1 MSRLR
6 IFRPFVLIAA
16 LLLLAA
22 SCTDAGSDET
32 ATVAAAAGD
41 ALSEAQAA
49 RSEAAAADSA
59 ATAADAAAGA
69 AAAAAA
75 AAAARA
81 EEAIAAA
88 DLARATAEGNEDA
101 VATARAA
108 LAEAQDAAAAAQA
121 EAAAAQAE
129 AAAAQ
134 AEAAAAQAEAEQAR
148 SAAEQAAAEA
158 EAAAA
163 APPPPAPEP
172 PPPTE
177 PPAPAEKNLT
187 MALSGLV
194 TNVDPAVIQGRP
206 SLVTAQGVVSTLVRY
221 THEPSPGLSLHS
233 PQDVM
238 GELAESFE
246 VNEDGSVTFT
256 LREAMSPYGN
266 TVTSADVVWSFDR
279 MIALDGIARFLM
291 FLSSIDREEPISVI
305 DDRTF
310 TVNVT
315 GRNILTV
322 PVLTYYALGILD
334 SVEAQAN
341 ATEDDPWAANWLAS
355 NSSTFGPYQ
364 VESLTPGEELRL
376 VKNPNYWNSDAVD
389 IDRIIMRSIP
399 DAGNRLLLI
408 GSGDADFVADLTFD
422 LFASVAGTGEF
433 ALSFEDA
440 RDTNLDELSLNN
452 RFPPFDDPTVRAA
465 VSLAIDR
472 DALIAGA
479 YGGFGVPGRY
489 PLSTAIPQ
497 PEPPAA
503 VAAGYDPERSR
514 QLLAEAGYPDGFSFT
529 LTINPTR
536 PGPHAEAAA
545 VLIASQLSEVGL
557 DATIRTVATP
567 ADFQAA
573 VSGGEME
580 AWLYSVRPILS
591 EPAYTIP
598 LLFTSN
604 GFAADGLGYE
614 GYSNDRVDEL
624 SNRIL
629 AELPGA
635 DRDVL
640 IAEVQ
645 EIISTEFPFVPLV
658 ETVIPWVFR
667 EDLLG
672 ARPNPTGFLY
682 PQDLAIP

>member
-1 MSRLR
+1 MNRSR
-6 IFRPFVLIAA
+6 IFSLTVLIGVLA
-16 LLLLAA
+16 LVAT
-22 SCTDAGSDET
+22 SCAESGADE
-32 ATVAAAAGD
+32 AAAAS
-41 ALSEAQAA
+41 ATAAEAAAEAQAA
-49 RSEAAAADSA
+49 RSEASAADSA
-59 ATAADAAAGA
+59 ASAADAAAA
-69 AAAAAA
+69 AADAKAV

-88 DLARATAEGNEDA
+88 ELARATAAGNEQA
-101 VATARAA
+101 VAAAEAA
-108 LAEAQDAAAAAQA
+108 LADAQDAAASAQA

-134 AEAAAAQAEAEQAR
+134 AEAEAAQAEAEQAR

-158 EAAAA
+158 ESAAA
-163 APPPPAPEP
+163 APPPEP
-172 PPPTE
+172 PPPPPPE
-177 PPAPAEKNLT
+177 PPAEKNLT

-194 TNVDPAVIQGRP
+194 TNVDPAVLQGRP

-221 THEPSPGLSLHS
+221 THEPSPGLTLHS
-233 PQDVM
+233 PDDVM

-266 TVTSADVVWSFDR
+266 TVTSADVAWSFDR

-291 FLSSIDREEPISVI
+291 WLSKIDQEAPITII

-310 TVNVT
+310 TLNVVD
-315 GRNILTV
+315 RSILTV

-334 SVEAQAN
+334 SVAAQAN
-341 ATEDDPWAANWLAS
+341 ATDDDPWAAEWLAS

-364 VESLTPGEELRL
+364 VESLAPGEEVRL
-376 VKNPNYWNSDAVD
+376 VKNPNYWNVDAVD

-422 LFASVAGTGEF
+422 LFASVASGGEY
-433 ALSFEDA
+433 ALAYEDA

-452 RFPPFDDPTVRAA
+452 RFPPFDDPRVRAA

-472 DALIAGA
+472 EALIAGA
-479 YGGFGVPGRY
+479 YGGFGTPGRY

-497 PEPPAA
+497 PDPPAA
-503 VAAGYDPERSR
+503 VAAGHDPDLAR
-514 QLLAEAGYPDGFSFT
+514 QLLAEAGYGDGFAFT

-536 PGPHAEAAA
+536 PGPHAEAVA
-545 VLIASQLSEVGL
+545 VILASQLREVGL
-557 DATIRTVATP
+557 EATIETIASP
-567 ADFQAA
+567 ADFNSA

-604 GFAADGLGYE
+604 GFAADGLGYD
-614 GYSNDRVDEL
+614 GYTNARVDEL
-624 SNRIL
+624 SDAIL
-629 AELPGA
+629 AEVPGPA
-635 DRDVL
+635 RDVY

-645 EIISTEFPFVPLV
+645 EILATEFPFVPLV
-658 ETVIPWVFR
+658 ETIIPWVFR
-667 EDLLG
+667 EDLQG
-672 ARPNPTGFLY
+672 AWPNPTGFLY

>member
-1 MSRLR
+1 MNRSRL
-6 IFRPFVLIAA
+6 FRLSLLVGILA
-16 LLLLAA
+16 LVAT
-22 SCTDAGSDET
+22 SCAESGAEE
-32 ATVAAAAGD
+32 AAAAS
-41 ALSEAQAA
+41 ATAAEAATEAQAA
-49 RSEAAAADSA
+49 RSEASA
-59 ATAADAAAGA
+59 ANSAASAADAAAA
-69 AAAAAA
+69 AADAKAA

-88 DLARATAEGNEDA
+88 ELARATAEGNEEA
-101 VATARAA
+101 VAAAEAA
-108 LAEAQDAAAAAQA
+108 LAEAQAAAASAQA

-129 AAAAQ
+129 ASAAQ

-148 SAAEQAAAEA
+148 AAAEQAAAEA
-158 EAAAA
+158 ESAAA
-163 APPPPAPEP
+163 APAPAPEP
-172 PPPTE
+172 PPP
-177 PPAPAEKNLT
+177 PPPELPAEKNLT
-187 MALSGLV
+187 MALSGVV
-194 TNVDPAVIQGRP
+194 TNVDPAVLQGRP

-221 THEPSPGLSLHS
+221 THEPSPGLTLHS
-233 PQDVM
+233 PDDVM

-266 TVTSADVVWSFDR
+266 TVTSADVAWSFDR

-291 FLSSIDREEPISVI
+291 WLAKIDQEAPITII

-310 TVNVT
+310 TLNVVD
-315 GRNILTV
+315 RSILTV

-341 ATEDDPWAANWLAS
+341 ATDDDPWAADWLAS
-355 NSSTFGPYQ
+355 SSSTFGPYQ
-364 VESLTPGEELRL
+364 VESLAPGGEVRL
-376 VKNPNYWNSDAVD
+376 VKNPNYWNVDAVD

-422 LFASVAGTGEF
+422 LFASVASGDEY
-433 ALSFEDA
+433 ALAYEDA

-452 RFPPFDDPTVRAA
+452 RFPPFDDPRVRAA

-472 DALIAGA
+472 EALIAGA
-479 YGGFGVPGRY
+479 YGGFGTPGRY

-497 PEPPAA
+497 PDPPAA
-503 VAAGYDPERSR
+503 VAAGYDPDLAR
-514 QLLAEAGYPDGFSFT
+514 QLLAEAGYGDGFSFT

-536 PGPHAEAAA
+536 PGPHAEAVA
-545 VLIASQLSEVGL
+545 VILASQLREVGL
-557 DATIRTVATP
+557 EATIETIASP
-567 ADFQAA
+567 ADFNSA

-604 GFAADGLGYE
+604 GFAADGLGYD
-614 GYSNDRVDEL
+614 GYTNTRVDEL
-624 SNRIL
+624 SDAIL
-629 AELPGA
+629 AEVPGPA
-635 DRDVL
+635 RDVF

-645 EIISTEFPFVPLV
+645 EILATEFPFVPLV
-658 ETVIPWVFR
+658 ETIIPWVFR
-667 EDLLG
+667 EDLQG
-672 ARPNPTGFLY
+672 AWPNPTGFLY

>member
-1 MSRLR
+1 MSRAGL
-6 IFRPFVLIAA
+6 FRLSLLVGVLA
-16 LLLLAA
+16 LVA
-22 SCTDAGSDET
+22 T
-32 ATVAAAAGD
+32 ACAESGAEEAAAASATAGE
-41 ALSEAQAA
+41 AAAEAQAA
-49 RSEAAAADSA
+49 RSEASA
-59 ATAADAAAGA
+59 ANSAASAADAAAA
-69 AAAAAA
+69 AADAKAL

-88 DLARATAEGNEDA
+88 EVARATAEGNEEA
-101 VATARAA
+101 VAAAEAA
-108 LAEAQDAAAAAQA
+108 LADAQEAAASAQA
-121 EAAAAQAE
+121 EAASAQAD

-158 EAAAA
+158 ESAAA
-163 APPPPAPEP
+163 APPPVAPEP
-172 PPPTE
+172 PPPPE
-177 PPAPAEKNLT
+177 PAEKNLT

-194 TNVDPAVIQGRP
+194 TNVDPAVLQGRP

-233 PQDVM
+233 PADVM

-266 TVTSADVVWSFDR
+266 TVTSADVAWSFDR

-291 FLSSIDREEPISVI
+291 FLSSIDREGPITVI

-310 TVNVT
+310 TLNVT

-341 ATEDDPWAANWLAS
+341 ATDDDPWAADWLAA

-364 VESLTPGEELRL
+364 VESFAPGEEVRL
-376 VKNPNYWNSDAVD
+376 VKNPNYWNADAVD

-422 LFASVAGTGEF
+422 LFASVASGGEY
-433 ALSFEDA
+433 ALAYEDA

-452 RFPPFDDPTVRAA
+452 RFPPFDDAQVREA

-472 DALIAGA
+472 EALIAGA
-479 YGGFGVPGRY
+479 YGGFGVPGRF
-489 PLSTAIPQ
+489 PMSTAIPQ
-497 PEPPAA
+497 PLPLPET
-503 VAAGYDPERSR
+503 AGARYDPDLARD
-514 QLLAEAGYPDGFSFT
+514 LLAQAGYPDGFSFT

-536 PGPHAEAAA
+536 PGPHAEAVA
-545 VLIASQLSEVGL
+545 VILASQLREVGL
-557 DATIRTVATP
+557 DATIETIASP
-567 ADFQAA
+567 ADFNAA

-614 GYSNDRVDEL
+614 GYANDRVDEL
-624 SNRIL
+624 SDAIL
-629 AELPGA
+629 AEDPGP
-635 DRDVL
+635 DRDVF
-640 IAEVQ
+640 IDEAR
-645 EIISTEFPFVPLV
+645 IILATEFPFVPLV
-658 ETVIPWVFR
+658 ETIIPWVFR
-667 EDLLG
+667 EDLQG

>member
-1 MSRLR
+1 MSRSR
-6 IFRPFVLIAA
+6 IVRTSLLFGV
-16 LLLLAA
+16 LLLLASA
-22 SCTDAGSDET
+22 CAETGDDE
-32 ATVAAAAGD
+32 AAAVSAAAAD

-49 RSEAAAADSA
+49 RSEAGAADSA
-59 ATAADAAAGA
+59 AAAADAAAEA
-69 AAAAAA
+69 AAAGAA

-101 VATARAA
+101 VAAARAA
-108 LAEAQDAAAAAQA
+108 LADAQDAAAAAQA
-121 EAAAAQAE
+121 EAAAAQEE

-148 SAAEQAAAEA
+148 TAAEQAAAEA
-158 EAAAA
+158 ESAAA

-172 PPPTE
+172 PPP
-177 PPAPAEKNLT
+177 PPPEAPAEKNLT

-194 TNVDPAVIQGRP
+194 TNVDPAVLQGRP

-233 PQDVM
+233 PDDVM

-246 VNEDGSVTFT
+246 VHEDGSVTFT

-266 TVTSADVVWSFDR
+266 TVTSADVAWSFDR

-291 FLSSIDREEPISVI
+291 FLSSIDREAPITII

-310 TVNVT
+310 TLNVT

-341 ATEDDPWAANWLAS
+341 ATDDDPWAAEWLAS
-355 NSSTFGPYQ
+355 NSATFGPYQ
-364 VESLTPGEELRL
+364 VESLAPGEELRL
-376 VKNPNYWNSDAVD
+376 VKNPNYWGADSVD

-399 DAGNRLLLI
+399 DSGNRLLLI
-408 GSGDADFVADLTFD
+408 GSGSVDFVADLTFD
-422 LFASVAGTGEF
+422 LFGSVAGAGEY
-433 ALSFEDA
+433 ALAYEDA

-452 RFPPFDDPTVRAA
+452 RFPPFDDPRVRAA

-472 DALIAGA
+472 EALIAGA
-479 YGGFGVPGRY
+479 YGGFGTPGRY

-497 PEPPAA
+497 PEPPAD
-503 VAAGYDPERSR
+503 VAAGYDPDRARE
-514 QLLAEAGYPDGFSFT
+514 LLAEAGYGDGFSFT

-536 PGPHAEAAA
+536 PGPHAEGVA
-545 VLIASQLSEVGL
+545 VLLASQLREVGL
-557 DATIRTVATP
+557 DATIETIASP
-567 ADFQAA
+567 ADFNAA

-614 GYSNDRVDEL
+614 GFTNDRVDEL
-624 SNRIL
+624 SNQIL

-635 DRDVL
+635 ARDVF

-645 EIISTEFPFVPLV
+645 RILATEFPFVPLV

-667 EDLLG
+667 DDLQG

>member
-1 MSRLR
+1 
-6 IFRPFVLIAA
+6 
-16 LLLLAA
+16 
-22 SCTDAGSDET
+22 
-32 ATVAAAAGD
+32 
-41 ALSEAQAA
+41 
-49 RSEAAAADSA
+49 
-59 ATAADAAAGA
+59 
-69 AAAAAA
+69 
-75 AAAARA
+75 
-81 EEAIAAA
+81 
-88 DLARATAEGNEDA
+88 
-101 VATARAA
+101 
-108 LAEAQDAAAAAQA
+108 AAAAQA
-121 EAAAAQAE
+121 EAAAAQEE

-148 SAAEQAAAEA
+148 TAAEEAAAEA
-158 EAAAA
+158 ESAAA

-172 PPPTE
+172 PPP
-177 PPAPAEKNLT
+177 PPPEPAEKNLT

-194 TNVDPAVIQGRP
+194 TNVDPAVLQGRP

-233 PQDVM
+233 PNDVM

-246 VNEDGSVTFT
+246 VHEDGSVTFT

-266 TVTSADVVWSFDR
+266 TVTSADVAWSFDR

-291 FLSSIDREEPISVI
+291 FLSSIDREAPITVI

-310 TVNVT
+310 TLNVT

-341 ATEDDPWAANWLAS
+341 ATDDDPWAAEWLAS
-355 NSSTFGPYQ
+355 NSATFGPYR
-364 VESLTPGEELRL
+364 VESLAPGEELRL
-376 VKNPNYWNSDAVD
+376 VKNPDYWNADEVD

-399 DAGNRLLLI
+399 DSGNRLLLI
-408 GSGDADFVADLTFD
+408 GSGSVDFVADLTFD
-422 LFASVAGTGEF
+422 LFGSVAGAGEY
-433 ALSFEDA
+433 ALAYEDA

-452 RFPPFDDPTVRAA
+452 RFPPFDDPRVRAA

-472 DALIAGA
+472 EALIAGA
-479 YGGFGVPGRY
+479 YGGFGTPGRY

-497 PEPPAA
+497 PEPPAD
-503 VAAGYDPERSR
+503 VAAGYDADRARE
-514 QLLAEAGYPDGFSFT
+514 LLAEAGYSDGFSFT

-536 PGPHAEAAA
+536 PGPHAEAVA
-545 VLIASQLSEVGL
+545 VILASQLREVGL
-557 DATIRTVATP
+557 DATIETIASP
-567 ADFQAA
+567 ADFNAA

-614 GYSNDRVDEL
+614 GFTNDRVDEL
-624 SNRIL
+624 SSQIL

-635 DRDVL
+635 ARDEF

-645 EIISTEFPFVPLV
+645 RILATEFPFVPLV

-667 EDLLG
+667 DDLEG

>member
-1 MSRLR
+1 MRRSRIVRTSLL
-6 IFRPFVLIAA
+6 FGA
-16 LLLLAA
+16 LVLLATGCA
-22 SCTDAGSDET
+22 ETGGDE
-32 ATVAAAAGD
+32 AAAVSAAAAD

-49 RSEAAAADSA
+49 RSEATAADSA
-59 ATAADAAAGA
+59 AAAADAAAEA
-69 AAAAAA
+69 AAAGAA

-101 VATARAA
+101 VAAARAA
-108 LAEAQDAAAAAQA
+108 LADAQEAAAAAQA
-121 EAAAAQAE
+121 EAAAAQTE

-148 SAAEQAAAEA
+148 TAAEQAAAEA

-172 PPPTE
+172 PPPPE
-177 PPAPAEKNLT
+177 PPAEKNLT

-194 TNVDPAVIQGRP
+194 TNVDPAVLQGRP

-266 TVTSADVVWSFDR
+266 TVTSADVAWSFDR

-291 FLSSIDREEPISVI
+291 FLSSIDREAPITVI

-310 TVNVT
+310 TLNVT
-315 GRNILTV
+315 GRSILTV

-341 ATEDDPWAANWLAS
+341 ATEDDPWAADWLAS

-364 VESLTPGEELRL
+364 VESLAPGEEVRL
-376 VKNPNYWNSDAVD
+376 VKNPNYWNADAVD

-433 ALSFEDA
+433 ALSYEDA

-452 RFPPFDDPTVRAA
+452 RFPPFDDPRVRAA

-472 DALIAGA
+472 EALIAGA

-497 PEPPAA
+497 PDPPAD
-503 VAAGYDPERSR
+503 VAAGYDPDRARE
-514 QLLAEAGYPDGFSFT
+514 LLAEAGYADGFSFT

-557 DATIRTVATP
+557 DATIRTIASP
-567 ADFQAA
+567 ADFNSA
-573 VSGGEME
+573 VSSGEME

-604 GFAADGLGYE
+604 GFAADGLGYD
-614 GYSNDRVDEL
+614 GYTNDRVDEL
-624 SNRIL
+624 SNQIL
-629 AELPGA
+629 AELPGP
-635 DRDVL
+635 DRDVF

-645 EIISTEFPFVPLV
+645 EIIATEFPFVPLV

-667 EDLLG
+667 EDLQG

>member
-1 MSRLR
+1 MNRSRL
-6 IFRPFVLIAA
+6 FRLSLLIGVLA
-16 LLLLAA
+16 LVTTACA
-22 SCTDAGSDET
+22 ESGADE
-32 ATVAAAAGD
+32 AAAASST
-41 ALSEAQAA
+41 AAEAAAEATAA
-49 RSEAAAADSA
+49 RSEASA
-59 ATAADAAAGA
+59 ANSAASAADAAAA
-69 AAAAAA
+69 AADAKAL

-88 DLARATAEGNEDA
+88 EVARATAEGNEEA
-101 VATARAA
+101 VAAAEAA
-108 LAEAQDAAAAAQA
+108 LVEAQDAAAAAQA
-121 EAAAAQAE
+121 EAATAQAD

-158 EAAAA
+158 ESAAA
-163 APPPPAPEP
+163 APPPPAPQ
-172 PPPTE
+172 
-177 PPAPAEKNLT
+177 PPAAPEPAEKHLT

-194 TNVDPAVIQGRP
+194 TNVDPAVLQGRP

-233 PQDVM
+233 PDDVM

-266 TVTSADVVWSFDR
+266 TVTSADVAWSFDR

-291 FLSSIDREEPISVI
+291 FLSSIDREAPITVI

-310 TVNVT
+310 TLNVT

-341 ATEDDPWAANWLAS
+341 ATDDDPWAADWLAS

-364 VESLTPGEELRL
+364 VESLAPGEELRL
-376 VKNPNYWNSDAVD
+376 VKNPNYWNADAVD

-422 LFASVAGTGEF
+422 LFASVASGDEY
-433 ALSFEDA
+433 ALAYEDA

-452 RFPPFDDPTVRAA
+452 RFPPFDDPLVREA

-472 DALIAGA
+472 EALIAGA
-479 YGGFGVPGRY
+479 YGGFGVPGRF
-489 PLSTAIPQ
+489 PMSTAIPQ
-497 PEPPAA
+497 PLPLPETAGARYDPDLARDLLA
-503 VAAGYDPERSR
+503 QAGY
-514 QLLAEAGYPDGFSFT
+514 ADGFSFT

-536 PGPHAEAAA
+536 PGPHAEAVA
-545 VLIASQLSEVGL
+545 VILASQLREVGL
-557 DATIRTVATP
+557 EATIETIASP
-567 ADFQAA
+567 ADFNAA

-614 GYSNDRVDEL
+614 GYTNERVDEL
-624 SNRIL
+624 SDLIL
-629 AELPGA
+629 ATDPGPE
-635 DRDVL
+635 RDVL
-640 IAEVQ
+640 IDEAR
-645 EIISTEFPFVPLV
+645 IILATEFPFVPLV
-658 ETVIPWVFR
+658 ETIIPWVFR
-667 EDLLG
+667 EDLQG
-672 ARPNPTGFLY
+672 AWPNPTGFLY

>member
-1 MSRLR
+1 MRRSRIVRTSLL
-6 IFRPFVLIAA
+6 FGV
-16 LLLLAA
+16 LLLLATGCA
-22 SCTDAGSDET
+22 ETGGDE
-32 ATVAAAAGD
+32 AAAVSAAAAD

-49 RSEAAAADSA
+49 RSEATAADSA
-59 ATAADAAAGA
+59 ATAADAAAEA
-69 AAAAAA
+69 AAAGAA

-88 DLARATAEGNEDA
+88 ELARATAEGNEDA
-101 VATARAA
+101 VAAARAA
-108 LAEAQDAAAAAQA
+108 LADAQETAAAAQA

-148 SAAEQAAAEA
+148 TAAEQAAAEA

-172 PPPTE
+172 PPPPE
-177 PPAPAEKNLT
+177 PPAEKNLT

-194 TNVDPAVIQGRP
+194 TNVDPAVLQGRP

-266 TVTSADVVWSFDR
+266 TVTSADVAWSFDR

-291 FLSSIDREEPISVI
+291 FLSSIDREAPITVI

-310 TVNVT
+310 TLNVT

-341 ATEDDPWAANWLAS
+341 ATEDDPWAADWLAS

-364 VESLTPGEELRL
+364 VESFAPGEEVRL
-376 VKNPNYWNSDAVD
+376 VKNPNYWNADAVD

-433 ALSFEDA
+433 ALSYEDA

-452 RFPPFDDPTVRAA
+452 RFPPFDDPRVRAA

-472 DALIAGA
+472 EALIAGA

-497 PEPPAA
+497 PDPPAD
-503 VAAGYDPERSR
+503 VAAGYDPDRARE
-514 QLLAEAGYPDGFSFT
+514 LLATAGYADGFSFT

-557 DATIRTVATP
+557 DATIRTIASP
-567 ADFQAA
+567 ADFNAA
-573 VSGGEME
+573 VSSGEME

-604 GFAADGLGYE
+604 GFAADGLGYD
-614 GYSNDRVDEL
+614 GYTNDRVDEL
-624 SNRIL
+624 SNQIL
-629 AELPGA
+629 AELPGP
-635 DRDVL
+635 DRDVF

-645 EIISTEFPFVPLV
+645 EIIATEFPFVPLV

-667 EDLLG
+667 EDLQG

>member
-1 MSRLR
+1 MNRSRL
-6 IFRPFVLIAA
+6 FSLSLLIGILA
-16 LLLLAA
+16 LVAT
-22 SCTDAGSDET
+22 SCAESGAEE
-32 ATVAAAAGD
+32 AAAAS
-41 ALSEAQAA
+41 ATAAEATSEAQAA
-49 RSEAAAADSA
+49 RSEASA
-59 ATAADAAAGA
+59 ANSAASAADAAAA
-69 AAAAAA
+69 AADAKAA

-88 DLARATAEGNEDA
+88 ELARATAEGNEEA
-101 VATARAA
+101 VAAAEAA
-108 LAEAQDAAAAAQA
+108 LAEAQAAAASAQAEAADAQA
-121 EAAAAQAE
+121 EAAAAQE
-129 AAAAQ
+129 
-134 AEAAAAQAEAEQAR
+134 EAAAAQAEAEQAR
-148 SAAEQAAAEA
+148 AAAEQAAAEA
-158 EAAAA
+158 ESAAA
-163 APPPPAPEP
+163 APPPAAPEP
-172 PPPTE
+172 PPP
-177 PPAPAEKNLT
+177 PPPEPAEKNLT

-194 TNVDPAVIQGRP
+194 TNVDPAVLQGRP

-233 PQDVM
+233 PDDVM
-238 GELAESFE
+238 GELAESY
-246 VNEDGSVTFT
+246 VKNDDGSVTFT

-266 TVTSADVVWSFDR
+266 TVTSADVAWSFDR

-291 FLSSIDREEPISVI
+291 FLSSIDREGPITII

-310 TVNVT
+310 TLNVT

-341 ATEDDPWAANWLAS
+341 ATEDDPWAAEWLAS

-364 VESLTPGEELRL
+364 VESFAPGEEVRL
-376 VKNPNYWNSDAVD
+376 VKNPNYWNADAVD

-422 LFASVAGTGEF
+422 LFASVASGDEY
-433 ALSFEDA
+433 ALAYEDA

-452 RFPPFDDPTVRAA
+452 RFPPFDNALVREA

-472 DALIAGA
+472 ESLIAGA
-479 YGGFGVPGRY
+479 YGGFGVPGRF
-489 PLSTAIPQ
+489 PMSTAIPQ
-497 PEPPAA
+497 PLPLPET
-503 VAAGYDPERSR
+503 AGARYDPDLARD
-514 QLLAEAGYPDGFSFT
+514 LLAQAGYPDGFSFA

-536 PGPHAEAAA
+536 PGPHAEAVA
-545 VLIASQLSEVGL
+545 VILASQLREVGL
-557 DATIRTVATP
+557 EATIETIASP
-567 ADFQAA
+567 ADFNAA

-614 GYSNDRVDEL
+614 GYTNDRVDEL
-624 SNRIL
+624 SDMIL
-629 AELPGA
+629 ATEPGP

-640 IAEVQ
+640 IDEAR
-645 EIISTEFPFVPLV
+645 IILATEFPIVPLV
-658 ETVIPWVFR
+658 ETIIPWVFR
-667 EDLLG
+667 EDLQG
-672 ARPNPTGFLY
+672 AWPNPTGFLY

>member
-1 MSRLR
+1 MNRSRL
-6 IFRPFVLIAA
+6 FRLSLLIGILA
-16 LLLLAA
+16 LVA
-22 SCTDAGSDET
+22 SSCAEGGAEE
-32 ATVAAAAGD
+32 AAAAS
-41 ALSEAQAA
+41 ATAAEATSEAQAA
-49 RSEAAAADSA
+49 RSEASA
-59 ATAADAAAGA
+59 ANSAASAADAAAA
-69 AAAAAA
+69 AADAKAL

-88 DLARATAEGNEDA
+88 ELARATAEGNEEA
-101 VATARAA
+101 VAAAEAA
-108 LAEAQDAAAAAQA
+108 LAEAQAAAASAQAEAADAQA
-121 EAAAAQAE
+121 EAAAAQE
-129 AAAAQ
+129 D
-134 AEAAAAQAEAEQAR
+134 AAAAQAEAEQAR
-148 SAAEQAAAEA
+148 AAAEQAAAEA
-158 EAAAA
+158 ESAAA
-163 APPPPAPEP
+163 APPPAAPEP
-172 PPPTE
+172 PPPP

-194 TNVDPAVIQGRP
+194 TNVDPAVLQGRP

-233 PQDVM
+233 PDDVM
-238 GELAESFE
+238 GELAESY
-246 VNEDGSVTFT
+246 VKNDDGSVTFT
-256 LREAMSPYGN
+256 LREAMSPHGN
-266 TVTSADVVWSFDR
+266 TVTSADVEWSFDR

-291 FLSSIDREEPISVI
+291 FLSSIDSADPITVI

-310 TVNVT
+310 QLNVT

-341 ATEDDPWAANWLAS
+341 ATEDDPWAAEWLAS

-364 VESLTPGEELRL
+364 VESFAPGEEVRL
-376 VKNPNYWNSDAVD
+376 VKNPNYWNADAVD

-422 LFASVAGTGEF
+422 LFASVASGGEY
-433 ALSFEDA
+433 ALAYEDA

-452 RFPPFDDPTVRAA
+452 RFPPFDDPLVREA

-472 DALIAGA
+472 EALIAGA
-479 YGGFGVPGRY
+479 YGGFGVPGRF
-489 PLSTAIPQ
+489 PMSTAIPQ
-497 PEPPAA
+497 PLPLPETAGARHDPDLARDLLA
-503 VAAGYDPERSR
+503 QAGY
-514 QLLAEAGYPDGFSFT
+514 ADGFSFT

-536 PGPHAEAAA
+536 PGPHAEAVA
-545 VLIASQLSEVGL
+545 VILASQLREVGL
-557 DATIRTVATP
+557 EATIETIASP
-567 ADFQAA
+567 ADFNAA

-614 GYSNDRVDEL
+614 GYTNDRVDEL
-624 SNRIL
+624 SDMIL
-629 AELPGA
+629 ATEPGP
-635 DRDVL
+635 DRDLL
-640 IAEVQ
+640 IDEAR
-645 EIISTEFPFVPLV
+645 IILATEFPIVPLV
-658 ETVIPWVFR
+658 ETIIPWVFR
-667 EDLLG
+667 EDLQG
-672 ARPNPTGFLY
+672 AWPNPTGFLY

>member
-1 MSRLR
+1 MNRSR
-6 IFRPFVLIAA
+6 IFSLTVLIGVLA
-16 LLLLAA
+16 LVAT
-22 SCTDAGSDET
+22 SCAESGADE
-32 ATVAAAAGD
+32 AAAAS
-41 ALSEAQAA
+41 ATAAEAAAEAQAA
-49 RSEAAAADSA
+49 RSEASAADSA
-59 ATAADAAAGA
+59 ASAAGAAAGA
-69 AAAAAA
+69 ADAKAV

-88 DLARATAEGNEDA
+88 ELARATAEGNEEA
-101 VATARAA
+101 VAAAEAA
-108 LAEAQDAAAAAQA
+108 LAEAQAAAASAQA
-121 EAAAAQAE
+121 EAADAQAE

-148 SAAEQAAAEA
+148 AAAEQAAAEA
-158 EAAAA
+158 ESAAA
-163 APPPPAPEP
+163 APAPAPDP
-172 PPPTE
+172 PPPPPE
-177 PPAPAEKNLT
+177 PPAEKNLT

-194 TNVDPAVIQGRP
+194 TNVDPAVLQGRP

-233 PQDVM
+233 PDDVM

-256 LREAMSPYGN
+256 LREAMSPHGN
-266 TVTSADVVWSFDR
+266 TVTSADVAWSFDR

-291 FLSSIDREEPISVI
+291 WLSKIDQEAPITVV

-310 TVNVT
+310 TLNVVD
-315 GRNILTV
+315 RSILTV

-341 ATEDDPWAANWLAS
+341 ATDDDPWAAEWLAS

-364 VESLTPGEELRL
+364 VESLAPGEEVRL
-376 VKNPNYWNSDAVD
+376 VKNPNYWNADAVD

-422 LFASVAGTGEF
+422 LFASVASGGEY
-433 ALSFEDA
+433 ALAYEDA

-452 RFPPFDDPTVRAA
+452 RFPPFDDPRVRAA

-472 DALIAGA
+472 EALIAGA
-479 YGGFGVPGRY
+479 YGGFGTPGRY

-497 PEPPAA
+497 PDPPAD
-503 VAAGYDPERSR
+503 VAAGYDPDLAR
-514 QLLAEAGYPDGFSFT
+514 QLLAEAGYGEGFSFT

-536 PGPHAEAAA
+536 PGPHAEAVA
-545 VLIASQLSEVGL
+545 VILASQLREVGL
-557 DATIRTVATP
+557 EATIETIASP
-567 ADFQAA
+567 ADFNSA

-604 GFAADGLGYE
+604 GFAADGLGYD
-614 GYSNDRVDEL
+614 GYTNARVDEL
-624 SNRIL
+624 SDAIL
-629 AELPGA
+629 AEVPGA
-635 DRDVL
+635 ARDVF

-645 EIISTEFPFVPLV
+645 EILATEFPFVPLV
-658 ETVIPWVFR
+658 ETIIPWVFR
-667 EDLLG
+667 EDLQG

>member
-1 MSRLR
+1 MNRSQLFRL
-6 IFRPFVLIAA
+6 PLLIGILA
-16 LLLLAA
+16 LVAA
-22 SCTDAGSDET
+22 SCAESGAEE
-32 ATVAAAAGD
+32 AEAAAAT
-41 ALSEAQAA
+41 ASAAATEAQAA
-49 RSEAAAADSA
+49 RSEASA
-59 ATAADAAAGA
+59 ANSAASAADAAAA
-69 AAAAAA
+69 AADAKAL

-88 DLARATAEGNEDA
+88 ELARATAEGNEQA
-101 VATARAA
+101 VAAAEAA
-108 LAEAQDAAAAAQA
+108 LVEAQEAAASAQAEAASAQA

-129 AAAAQ
+129 A
-134 AEAAAAQAEAEQAR
+134 EAAQAEAEQAR

-163 APPPPAPEP
+163 APAPEP
-172 PPPTE
+172 PPP
-177 PPAPAEKNLT
+177 PPPEPAEKNLT

-194 TNVDPAVIQGRP
+194 TNVDPAVLQGRP

-233 PQDVM
+233 PNDVM
-238 GELAESFE
+238 GELAESYE
-246 VNEDGSVTFT
+246 VNDDGSVTFT

-266 TVTSADVVWSFDR
+266 TVTSADVAWSFDR
-279 MIALDGIARFLM
+279 MIARDGIARFLM
-291 FLSSIDREEPISVI
+291 FLSSIDQQGPITII

-310 TVNVT
+310 TLNVT

-341 ATEDDPWAANWLAS
+341 ATEDDPWAAEWLAS

-364 VESLTPGEELRL
+364 VESLAPGEEVRL
-376 VKNPNYWNSDAVD
+376 VKNPNYWNADATD

-422 LFASVAGTGEF
+422 LFASVASGGEY
-433 ALSFEDA
+433 ALAFEDA

-452 RFPPFDDPTVRAA
+452 RFPPFVDPLVREA

-472 DALIAGA
+472 EALIAGA
-479 YGGFGVPGRY
+479 YGGFGTPGRF
-489 PLSTAIPQ
+489 PMSTAIPQ
-497 PEPPAA
+497 PLPLPET
-503 VAAGYDPERSR
+503 AGARYDPDLARD
-514 QLLAEAGYPDGFSFT
+514 LLAQAGYPDGFSFT

-536 PGPHAEAAA
+536 PGPHAEAVA
-545 VLIASQLSEVGL
+545 VILASQLREVGL
-557 DATIRTVATP
+557 DATIETIASP
-567 ADFQAA
+567 ADFNAA

-614 GYSNDRVDEL
+614 GYTNDRVDEL
-624 SNRIL
+624 SDMIL
-629 AELPGA
+629 ATDPGP
-635 DRDVL
+635 DRDML
-640 IAEVQ
+640 IDEAR
-645 EIISTEFPFVPLV
+645 IILATEFPFVPLV
-658 ETVIPWVFR
+658 ETIIPWVFR
-667 EDLLG
+667 EDLQG
-672 ARPNPTGFLY
+672 AWPNPTGFLY

>member
-1 MSRLR
+1 MSRSRVIRTSLL
-6 IFRPFVLIAA
+6 VGV
-16 LLLLAA
+16 LLLVATACGDTGADDAAAA
-22 SCTDAGSDET
+22 S
-32 ATVAAAAGD
+32 AAAAG
-41 ALSEAQAA
+41 AMTEAQAA
-49 RSEAAAADSA
+49 RSEASA
-59 ATAADAAAGA
+59 ANTGASAADAAAA
-69 AAAAAA
+69 AANAAAS

-88 DLARATAEGNEDA
+88 ELALATAEGNEDA
-101 VATARAA
+101 VAA
-108 LAEAQDAAAAAQA
+108 A
-121 EAAAAQAE
+121 EAALVQAQE
-129 AAAAQ
+129 AAASAQAKAASAQ

-148 SAAEQAAAEA
+148 AAAEQAAADA

-163 APPPPAPEP
+163 APPPVAPEP
-172 PPPTE
+172 E
-177 PPAPAEKNLT
+177 APAEKNLT
-187 MALSGLV
+187 MALSGLP
-194 TNVDPAVIQGRP
+194 TNVDPAVLQGRP

-266 TVTSADVVWSFDR
+266 TVTSADVAWSFDR
-279 MIALDGIARFLM
+279 MIARDGIARFLM
-291 FLSSIDREEPISVI
+291 FLSSIDREGPITVI

-310 TVNVT
+310 TLNVT

-341 ATEDDPWAANWLAS
+341 ATDDDPWAADWLAA

-364 VESLTPGEELRL
+364 VEGLAPGEEVRL
-376 VKNPNYWNSDAVD
+376 VKNPNYWNADAVD

-422 LFASVAGTGEF
+422 LFASVASGGEY
-433 ALSFEDA
+433 ALAYEDA

-452 RFPPFDDPTVRAA
+452 RFPPFDDPIVREA

-472 DALIAGA
+472 EALIAGA

-497 PEPPAA
+497 PDPLPLT
-503 VAAGYDPERSR
+503 AGARYDPELARS
-514 QLLAEAGYPDGFSFT
+514 LLAQAGYPDGFSFT

-536 PGPHAEAAA
+536 PGPHAEAVA
-545 VLIASQLSEVGL
+545 VIIASQLREVGL
-557 DATIRTVATP
+557 DATIETIASP
-567 ADFQAA
+567 ADFNAA

-614 GYSNDRVDEL
+614 GYANDRVDEL
-624 SNRIL
+624 SDLIL
-629 AELPGA
+629 AEDPGP

-640 IAEVQ
+640 IDEAR
-645 EIISTEFPFVPLV
+645 IILATEFPFVPLV
-658 ETVIPWVFR
+658 ETIIPWVFR
-667 EDLLG
+667 EDLQG

-682 PQDLAIP
+682 PQDLAIPEEAAS

>member
-1 MSRLR
+1 MRRSRIVRTSLL
-6 IFRPFVLIAA
+6 FGA
-16 LLLLAA
+16 LVLLATA
-22 SCTDAGSDET
+22 CAETGDDE
-32 ATVAAAAGD
+32 AAAVSAAAAD

-49 RSEAAAADSA
+49 RSEATAADSA
-59 ATAADAAAGA
+59 AAAADAAAEA
-69 AAAAAA
+69 AAAGAA

-101 VATARAA
+101 VAAARAA

-148 SAAEQAAAEA
+148 AAAEQAAAEA
-158 EAAAA
+158 ESAAA

-172 PPPTE
+172 PPP
-177 PPAPAEKNLT
+177 PPPEPAEKNLT

-194 TNVDPAVIQGRP
+194 TNVDPAVLQGRP

-246 VNEDGSVTFT
+246 VHEDGSVTFT

-266 TVTSADVVWSFDR
+266 TVTSADVAWSFDR

-291 FLSSIDREEPISVI
+291 FLSSIDREAPITVI

-310 TVNVT
+310 TLNVT

-341 ATEDDPWAANWLAS
+341 ATDDDPWAAEWLAS
-355 NSSTFGPYQ
+355 NSATFGPYQ
-364 VESLTPGEELRL
+364 VESLAPGEELRL
-376 VKNPNYWNSDAVD
+376 VKNPNYWNADQVD

-399 DAGNRLLLI
+399 DSGNRLLLI
-408 GSGDADFVADLTFD
+408 GSGSVDFVADLTFD
-422 LFASVAGTGEF
+422 LFGSVAGAGEY
-433 ALSFEDA
+433 ALAYEDA

-452 RFPPFDDPTVRAA
+452 RFPPFDDPRVRAA

-472 DALIAGA
+472 EALIAGA
-479 YGGFGVPGRY
+479 YGGFGTPGRY

-497 PEPPAA
+497 PEPPAD
-503 VAAGYDPERSR
+503 VAAGYDPDRARE
-514 QLLAEAGYPDGFSFT
+514 LLTEAGYPDGFSFT

-536 PGPHAEAAA
+536 PGPHAEAVA
-545 VLIASQLSEVGL
+545 VILASQLREVGL
-557 DATIRTVATP
+557 DATIETIASP
-567 ADFQAA
+567 ADFNTA
-573 VSGGEME
+573 VSSGEME

-604 GFAADGLGYE
+604 GFAADGLGYD
-614 GYSNDRVDEL
+614 GYSNARVDEL
-624 SNRIL
+624 SNQIL

-635 DRDVL
+635 DRDVF

-645 EIISTEFPFVPLV
+645 EIIATEFPFVPLV

-667 EDLLG
+667 EDLQG

>member
-1 MSRLR
+1 MSRSR
-6 IFRPFVLIAA
+6 IVRTSLLFGV
-16 LLLLAA
+16 LLLLATA
-22 SCTDAGSDET
+22 CAETGDDE
-32 ATVAAAAGD
+32 AAAVSAAAAD
-41 ALSEAQAA
+41 ALSDAQAA
-49 RSEAAAADSA
+49 RSEATAADS
-59 ATAADAAAGA
+59 
-69 AAAAAA
+69 
-75 AAAARA
+75 
-81 EEAIAAA
+81 
-88 DLARATAEGNEDA
+88 
-101 VATARAA
+101 
-108 LAEAQDAAAAAQA
+108 
-121 EAAAAQAE
+121 
-129 AAAAQ
+129 
-134 AEAAAAQAEAEQAR
+134 AAAQAEAEQAR
-148 SAAEQAAAEA
+148 TAAEQAAAEA
-158 EAAAA
+158 ESAAA

-172 PPPTE
+172 PPP
-177 PPAPAEKNLT
+177 PPPEPAEKNLT

-194 TNVDPAVIQGRP
+194 TNVDPAVLQGRP

-233 PQDVM
+233 PDDVM

-246 VNEDGSVTFT
+246 VHEDGSVTFT

-266 TVTSADVVWSFDR
+266 TVTSADVAWSFDR

-291 FLSSIDREEPISVI
+291 FLSSIDREAPITII

-310 TVNVT
+310 TLNVT

-341 ATEDDPWAANWLAS
+341 ATDDDPWAADWLAS

-364 VESLTPGEELRL
+364 VESFAPGEEVRL
-376 VKNPNYWNSDAVD
+376 VKNPNYWNADAVD

-399 DAGNRLLLI
+399 DSGNRLLLI
-408 GSGDADFVADLTFD
+408 GSGSVDFVADLTFD
-422 LFASVAGTGEF
+422 LFGSVAGAGEY
-433 ALSFEDA
+433 ALAYEDA

-452 RFPPFDDPTVRAA
+452 RFPPFDDPLVREA

-472 DALIAGA
+472 EALIAGA
-479 YGGFGVPGRY
+479 YGGFGIPGRY

-497 PEPPAA
+497 PDPLPLT
-503 VAAGYDPERSR
+503 AGARHDPDLARD
-514 QLLAEAGYPDGFSFT
+514 LLAQAGYPEGFSFT

-536 PGPHAEAAA
+536 PGPHAEAVA
-545 VLIASQLSEVGL
+545 VILASQLREVGL
-557 DATIRTVATP
+557 DATIETIASP
-567 ADFQAA
+567 ADFNAA

-614 GYSNDRVDEL
+614 GYANDRVDEL
-624 SNRIL
+624 SEMIL
-629 AELPGA
+629 ATDPGP
-635 DRDVL
+635 DRDVF
-640 IAEVQ
+640 IDEAR
-645 EIISTEFPFVPLV
+645 IILATEFPFVPLV

-667 EDLLG
+667 DDLEG

>member
-1 MSRLR
+1 MSRSR
-6 IFRPFVLIAA
+6 IVRTSLLIGA
-16 LLLLAA
+16 LVLLAA
-22 SCTDAGSDET
+22 ACAETGGDE
-32 ATVAAAAGD
+32 AAAVGAAAD
-41 ALSEAQAA
+41 NALTEAQAA

-59 ATAADAAAGA
+59 AA
-69 AAAAAA
+69 AAAAAAEAATAGAA

-81 EEAIAAA
+81 EEAIAAV
-88 DLARATAEGNEDA
+88 DLARATDQGNE
-101 VATARAA
+101 VAAAAARAA
-108 LAEAQDAAAAAQA
+108 LADAQEAAAAAGA

-129 AAAAQ
+129 AAAAG
-134 AEAAAAQAEAEQAR
+134 AEAEQAR
-148 SAAEQAAAEA
+148 IAAEEATAEA
-158 EAAAA
+158 EAAK
-163 APPPPAPEP
+163 APPPPPTPEP
-172 PPPTE
+172 PT
-177 PPAPAEKNLT
+177 EKNLT

-194 TNVDPAVIQGRP
+194 TNVDPAVLQGRP

-238 GELAESFE
+238 GELAESFV

-266 TVTSADVVWSFDR
+266 TVTSADVAWSFDR

-291 FLSSIDREEPISVI
+291 FLSSIDQEGPITVI

-310 TVNVT
+310 TLNVT
-315 GRNILTV
+315 GRSILTV
-322 PVLTYYALGILD
+322 PMLTYYALGILD

-341 ATEDDPWAANWLAS
+341 ATEDDPWAAEWLAS

-364 VESLTPGEELRL
+364 VESLAPGEEVRL
-376 VKNPNYWNSDAVD
+376 VKNPNYWNADAVD

-452 RFPPFDDPTVRAA
+452 RFPPFDDPRVRAA

-472 DALIAGA
+472 EALIAGA

-497 PEPPAA
+497 PDPPADA
-503 VAAGYDPERSR
+503 AAGYDPDRARE
-514 QLLAEAGYPDGFSFT
+514 LLATAGHADGFSFT

-557 DATIRTVATP
+557 DATIRTIASP
-567 ADFQAA
+567 ADFNAA
-573 VSGGEME
+573 VSSGEME

-604 GFAADGLGYE
+604 GFAADGLGYD
-614 GYSNDRVDEL
+614 GYTNDRVDEL
-624 SNRIL
+624 SSRIL

-635 DRDVL
+635 ERDVL

-645 EIISTEFPFVPLV
+645 EIIATEFPFVPLV

-667 EDLLG
+667 EDLQG

>member
-1 MSRLR
+1 VVR
-6 IFRPFVLIAA
+6 
-16 LLLLAA
+16 
-22 SCTDAGSDET
+22 
-32 ATVAAAAGD
+32 
-41 ALSEAQAA
+41 
-49 RSEAAAADSA
+49 
-59 ATAADAAAGA
+59 GA
-69 AAAAAA
+69 
-75 AAAARA
+75 
-81 EEAIAAA
+81 
-88 DLARATAEGNEDA
+88 
-101 VATARAA
+101 
-108 LAEAQDAAAAAQA
+108 
-121 EAAAAQAE
+121 
-129 AAAAQ
+129 
-134 AEAAAAQAEAEQAR
+134 
-148 SAAEQAAAEA
+148 
-158 EAAAA
+158 
-163 APPPPAPEP
+163 PAPEP
-172 PPPTE
+172 PPPPE
-177 PPAPAEKNLT
+177 PPAAPAEKTLT

-206 SLVTAQGVVSTLVRY
+206 SLVTGQGVVSTLVRY

-233 PQDVM
+233 PADVM

-246 VNEDGSVTFT
+246 VHEDGSVTFT

-291 FLSSIDREEPISVI
+291 FLSSIDREQPISVI

-322 PVLTYYALGILD
+322 PVLTYYALGSLD

-341 ATEDDPWAANWLAS
+341 ATEDDPWAADWLAS

-376 VKNPNYWNSDAVD
+376 VKNPNYWNADTVD

-452 RFPPFDDPTVRAA
+452 RFPPFDDPKVRAA

-497 PEPPAA
+497 PEPPSA
-503 VAAGYDPERSR
+503 VAAGYDPDRSR
-514 QLLAEAGYPDGFSFT
+514 ELLAEAGYPDGFSFT

-557 DATIRTVATP
+557 DATIRTIATP

-624 SNRIL
+624 SNQIL

-645 EIISTEFPFVPLV
+645 EIIATEFPFVPLV

-667 EDLLG
+667 EDLQG

>member
-1 MSRLR
+1 MSRSRLLR
-6 IFRPFVLIAA
+6 LSIVIGVLA
-16 LLLLAA
+16 LV
-22 SCTDAGSDET
+22 AGACAEGTGDE
-32 ATVAAAAGD
+32 AAAASATAAEASTEAQA
-41 ALSEAQAA
+41 ALSEA
-49 RSEAAAADSA
+49 SA
-59 ATAADAAAGA
+59 ANSAASAADAAAA
-69 AAAAAA
+69 AADAKAN

-88 DLARATAEGNEDA
+88 ELARATAEGNEEA
-101 VATARAA
+101 VAAAEAA
-108 LAEAQDAAAAAQA
+108 LVQAQEAAASAQA

-148 SAAEQAAAEA
+148 TAAEAAAAEA
-158 EAAAA
+158 ESATA
-163 APPPPAPEP
+163 APPP
-172 PPPTE
+172 E
-177 PPAPAEKNLT
+177 PPAAPEAAEKNLT
-187 MALSGLV
+187 MALSGLP
-194 TNVDPAVIQGRP
+194 TNVDPAVLQGRP

-233 PQDVM
+233 PDDVM

-266 TVTSADVVWSFDR
+266 TVTSADVAWSFDR

-291 FLSSIDREEPISVI
+291 FLSSIDQEAPITVI

-310 TVNVT
+310 TLNVT

-341 ATEDDPWAANWLAS
+341 ATDDDPWAADWMAS

-364 VESLTPGEELRL
+364 VESLAPGEEVRL
-376 VKNPNYWNSDAVD
+376 VKNPNYWNADAVD

-422 LFASVAGTGEF
+422 LFASVASGGEY
-433 ALSFEDA
+433 ALAYEDA

-452 RFPPFDDPTVRAA
+452 RFAPFDNPMVREA

-479 YGGFGVPGRY
+479 YGGFGVPGRF
-489 PLSTAIPQ
+489 PMSTAIPQ
-497 PEPPAA
+497 PLPLPET
-503 VAAGYDPERSR
+503 AGARYDPDLARD
-514 QLLAEAGYPDGFSFT
+514 LLAQAGYPDGFSFT

-536 PGPHAEAAA
+536 PGPHAEAVA
-545 VLIASQLSEVGL
+545 VILASQLREVGVE
-557 DATIRTVATP
+557 ATIETIASP
-567 ADFQAA
+567 ADFNAA

-614 GYSNDRVDEL
+614 GYANDRVDEL
-624 SNRIL
+624 SDLIL
-629 AELPGA
+629 AEDPGRE
-635 DRDVL
+635 RDLL
-640 IAEVQ
+640 IDEAR
-645 EIISTEFPFVPLV
+645 IILATEFPFVPLV
-658 ETVIPWVFR
+658 ETIIPWVFR
-667 EDLLG
+667 EDLQG

>member
-1 MSRLR
+1 MKRSR
-6 IFRPFVLIAA
+6 IFSLTVLIGVLA
-16 LLLLAA
+16 LVAT
-22 SCTDAGSDET
+22 SCAESGAEE
-32 ATVAAAAGD
+32 AAAAS
-41 ALSEAQAA
+41 ATAAEAAAEAQAA
-49 RSEAAAADSA
+49 RSEASAADSA
-59 ATAADAAAGA
+59 ASAADAAADA
-69 AAAAAA
+69 ADAKAA

-88 DLARATAEGNEDA
+88 ELARATAAGNEEA
-101 VATARAA
+101 VAAAEAA
-108 LAEAQDAAAAAQA
+108 LAEAQAAAASAQA
-121 EAAAAQAE
+121 EAADAQAE

-148 SAAEQAAAEA
+148 AAAEQAAAEA
-158 EAAAA
+158 ESAAA
-163 APPPPAPEP
+163 APAPAPEP
-172 PPPTE
+172 
-177 PPAPAEKNLT
+177 PAEKNLT
-187 MALSGLV
+187 MALSGVV
-194 TNVDPAVIQGRP
+194 TNVDPAVLQGRP

-221 THEPSPGLSLHS
+221 THEPSPGLTLHS
-233 PQDVM
+233 PDDVM

-266 TVTSADVVWSFDR
+266 TVTSADVAWSFDR

-291 FLSSIDREEPISVI
+291 WLAKIDQEAPITII

-310 TVNVT
+310 TLNVVD
-315 GRNILTV
+315 RSILTV

-341 ATEDDPWAANWLAS
+341 ATDDDPWATEWLAS

-364 VESLTPGEELRL
+364 VESLAPGEEVRL
-376 VKNPNYWNSDAVD
+376 VKNPNYWNVDTVD

-422 LFASVAGTGEF
+422 LFASVASGGEY
-433 ALSFEDA
+433 ALAYEDA

-452 RFPPFDDPTVRAA
+452 RFPPFDDPRVRAA

-472 DALIAGA
+472 EALIAGA
-479 YGGFGVPGRY
+479 YGGFGTPGRY

-497 PEPPAA
+497 PDPPAD
-503 VAAGYDPERSR
+503 VAAGYDPDLARE
-514 QLLAEAGYPDGFSFT
+514 LLAEAGYGDGFSFT

-536 PGPHAEAAA
+536 PGPHAEAVA
-545 VLIASQLSEVGL
+545 VILASQLREVGL
-557 DATIRTVATP
+557 DATIETIASP
-567 ADFQAA
+567 ADFNAA

-604 GFAADGLGYE
+604 GFAADGLGYD
-614 GYSNDRVDEL
+614 GYTNTRVDEL
-624 SNRIL
+624 SDAIL
-629 AELPGA
+629 AEVPGPA
-635 DRDVL
+635 RDVY

-645 EIISTEFPFVPLV
+645 EILATEFPFVPLV
-658 ETVIPWVFR
+658 ETIIPWVFR
-667 EDLLG
+667 EDLQG
-672 ARPNPTGFLY
+672 AWPNPTGFLY

>member
-1 MSRLR
+1 MNRSRL
-6 IFRPFVLIAA
+6 FRLSLLIGVLA
-16 LLLLAA
+16 LVTTACA
-22 SCTDAGSDET
+22 ESGADE
-32 ATVAAAAGD
+32 AAAASST
-41 ALSEAQAA
+41 AAEAAAEATAA
-49 RSEAAAADSA
+49 RSEASA
-59 ATAADAAAGA
+59 ANSAASAADAAAA
-69 AAAAAA
+69 AADAKAL

-88 DLARATAEGNEDA
+88 EVARATAEGNEEA
-101 VATARAA
+101 VAAAEAA
-108 LAEAQDAAAAAQA
+108 LVEAQDAAAAAQA
-121 EAAAAQAE
+121 EAATAQAD

-158 EAAAA
+158 ESAAA
-163 APPPPAPEP
+163 APPPPAPQ
-172 PPPTE
+172 
-177 PPAPAEKNLT
+177 PPAAPEPAEKHLT

-194 TNVDPAVIQGRP
+194 TNVDPAVLQGRP

-233 PQDVM
+233 PDDVM

-266 TVTSADVVWSFDR
+266 TVTSADVAWSFDR

-291 FLSSIDREEPISVI
+291 FLSSIDREAPITVI

-310 TVNVT
+310 TLNVT

-341 ATEDDPWAANWLAS
+341 ATDDDPWAADWLAS

-364 VESLTPGEELRL
+364 VESLAPGEELRL
-376 VKNPNYWNSDAVD
+376 VKNPNYWNADAVD

-422 LFASVAGTGEF
+422 LFASVASGDEY
-433 ALSFEDA
+433 ALAYEDA

-452 RFPPFDDPTVRAA
+452 RFPPFDDPLVREA

-472 DALIAGA
+472 EALIAGA
-479 YGGFGVPGRY
+479 YGGFGVPGRF
-489 PLSTAIPQ
+489 PMSTAIPQ
-497 PEPPAA
+497 PLPLPETAGASYDPDLARDLLA
-503 VAAGYDPERSR
+503 QAGY
-514 QLLAEAGYPDGFSFT
+514 ADGFSFT

-536 PGPHAEAAA
+536 PGPHAEAVA
-545 VLIASQLSEVGL
+545 VILASQLREVGL
-557 DATIRTVATP
+557 EATIETIASP
-567 ADFQAA
+567 ADFNAA

-614 GYSNDRVDEL
+614 GYTNERVDEL
-624 SNRIL
+624 SDLIL
-629 AELPGA
+629 ATDPGPE
-635 DRDVL
+635 RDVL
-640 IAEVQ
+640 IDEAR
-645 EIISTEFPFVPLV
+645 IILATEFPFVPLV
-658 ETVIPWVFR
+658 ETIIPWVFR
-667 EDLLG
+667 EDLQG
-672 ARPNPTGFLY
+672 AWPNPTGFLY

>member
-1 MSRLR
+1 MNRSR
-6 IFRPFVLIAA
+6 IFSLTVLIGVLA
-16 LLLLAA
+16 LVAT
-22 SCTDAGSDET
+22 SCAESGADE
-32 ATVAAAAGD
+32 AAAAS
-41 ALSEAQAA
+41 ATAAEAAAEAQAA
-49 RSEAAAADSA
+49 RSEASAADSA
-59 ATAADAAAGA
+59 ASAADAAADA
-69 AAAAAA
+69 ADAKAA

-88 DLARATAEGNEDA
+88 ELARATAEGNEEA
-101 VATARAA
+101 VAAAEAA
-108 LAEAQDAAAAAQA
+108 LAEAQAAAASAQA
-121 EAAAAQAE
+121 EAADAQAE

-148 SAAEQAAAEA
+148 AAAEQAAAEA
-158 EAAAA
+158 ESAAA
-163 APPPPAPEP
+163 APAPAPEP
-172 PPPTE
+172 PPP
-177 PPAPAEKNLT
+177 PPEPAEKNLT
-187 MALSGLV
+187 MALSGVV
-194 TNVDPAVIQGRP
+194 TNVDPAVLQGRP

-233 PQDVM
+233 PDDVM

-266 TVTSADVVWSFDR
+266 TVTAADVAWSFDR

-291 FLSSIDREEPISVI
+291 WLAKIDQEAPITVI

-310 TVNVT
+310 TLNVVD
-315 GRNILTV
+315 RSILTV

-341 ATEDDPWAANWLAS
+341 ATDDDPWAAEWLAA

-364 VESLTPGEELRL
+364 VESLAPGEEVRL
-376 VKNPNYWNSDAVD
+376 VKNPNYWNADAVD

-422 LFASVAGTGEF
+422 LFASVASGGEY
-433 ALSFEDA
+433 ALAYEDA

-452 RFPPFDDPTVRAA
+452 RFPPFDDPRVRAA

-472 DALIAGA
+472 EALIAGA
-479 YGGFGVPGRY
+479 YGGFGTPGRY

-497 PEPPAA
+497 PDPPAA
-503 VAAGYDPERSR
+503 VAAGYDPDLARD
-514 QLLAEAGYPDGFSFT
+514 LLAEAGYGDGFSFT

-536 PGPHAEAAA
+536 PGPHAEAVA
-545 VLIASQLSEVGL
+545 VILASQLREVGL
-557 DATIRTVATP
+557 EATIETIASP
-567 ADFQAA
+567 ADFNAA

-604 GFAADGLGYE
+604 GFAADGLGYD
-614 GYSNDRVDEL
+614 GYTNDRVDEL
-624 SNRIL
+624 SDAIL
-629 AELPGA
+629 AEVPGPA
-635 DRDVL
+635 RDVF

-645 EIISTEFPFVPLV
+645 EILATEFPFVPLV
-658 ETVIPWVFR
+658 ETIIPWVFR
-667 EDLLG
+667 EDLQG
-672 ARPNPTGFLY
+672 AWPNPTGFLY

>member
-1 MSRLR
+1 MSRSR
-6 IFRPFVLIAA
+6 IFRSFLLAGI
-16 LLLLAA
+16 LLLLAT
-22 SCTDAGSDET
+22 SCADTGTDEAAAVT
-32 ATVAAAAGD
+32 AAAGD

-59 ATAADAAAGA
+59 ASAADAAAGA
-69 AAAAAA
+69 ADASAA

-101 VATARAA
+101 VAAARAA
-108 LAEAQDAAAAAQA
+108 LTEAQETAAAAQA

-148 SAAEQAAAEA
+148 TAAEQAAAEA
-158 EAAAA
+158 ESAAA
-163 APPPPAPEP
+163 APPPAPPEPPPAPEP
-172 PPPTE
+172 
-177 PPAPAEKNLT
+177 PAEKNLT
-187 MALSGLV
+187 MALSGLP

-206 SLVTAQGVVSTLVRY
+206 SLVAAQGVVSTLVRY

-266 TVTSADVVWSFDR
+266 TVTSADVAWSFDR

-291 FLSSIDREEPISVI
+291 SLSSIDREGPITVI

-310 TVNVT
+310 TLNVT
-315 GRNILTV
+315 GANILTV

-341 ATEDDPWAANWLAS
+341 ATDDDPWAAEWLAS
-355 NSSTFGPYQ
+355 NSATFGPYQ
-364 VESLTPGEELRL
+364 VESLAPGEELRL
-376 VKNPNYWNSDAVD
+376 VKNPNYWGADSVD

-399 DAGNRLLLI
+399 DSGNRLLLI
-408 GSGDADFVADLTFD
+408 GSGDVDFVADLTFD
-422 LFASVAGTGEF
+422 LFGSVAGAGEY
-433 ALSFEDA
+433 ALAYEDA

-452 RFPPFDDPTVRAA
+452 RFPPFDDPRVRAA

-472 DALIAGA
+472 EALIAGA
-479 YGGFGVPGRY
+479 YGGFGTPGRY

-497 PEPPAA
+497 PEPPAD
-503 VAAGYDPERSR
+503 VAAGYDPERAKE
-514 QLLAEAGYPDGFSFT
+514 LLAEAGLADGFSFT

-545 VLIASQLSEVGL
+545 VIIASQLREIGI
-557 DATIRTVATP
+557 DATIRNIATP

-614 GYSNDRVDEL
+614 GFTNDRVDEL
-624 SNRIL
+624 SNQIL

-635 DRDVL
+635 VRDDF

-645 EIISTEFPFVPLV
+645 GILATEFPFVPLV

-667 EDLLG
+667 DDLAG

>member
-1 MSRLR
+1 MPSPQRQRLR
-6 IFRPFVLIAA
+6 PSRRSLRP
-16 LLLLAA
+16 
-22 SCTDAGSDET
+22 
-32 ATVAAAAGD
+32 
-41 ALSEAQAA
+41 
-49 RSEAAAADSA
+49 
-59 ATAADAAAGA
+59 
-69 AAAAAA
+69 
-75 AAAARA
+75 
-81 EEAIAAA
+81 
-88 DLARATAEGNEDA
+88 
-101 VATARAA
+101 
-108 LAEAQDAAAAAQA
+108 
-121 EAAAAQAE
+121 
-129 AAAAQ
+129 
-134 AEAAAAQAEAEQAR
+134 
-148 SAAEQAAAEA
+148 
-158 EAAAA
+158 
-163 APPPPAPEP
+163 
-172 PPPTE
+172 
-177 PPAPAEKNLT
+177 PAEKNLT

-194 TNVDPAVIQGRP
+194 TNVDPAVLQGRP

-233 PQDVM
+233 PADVM
-238 GELAESFE
+238 GELAESFD
-246 VNEDGSVTFT
+246 VNDDGSVTFT

-266 TVTSADVVWSFDR
+266 TVTSADVAWSFDR

-291 FLSSIDREEPISVI
+291 FLSSIDREGPITVI

-310 TVNVT
+310 TLNVT

-341 ATEDDPWAANWLAS
+341 ATDDDPWAADWLAA

-364 VESLTPGEELRL
+364 VESFAPGEEVRL
-376 VKNPNYWNSDAVD
+376 VKNPNYWNADAVD

-422 LFASVAGTGEF
+422 LFASVARGGEY
-433 ALSFEDA
+433 ALAYEDA

-452 RFPPFDDPTVRAA
+452 RFPPFDDPIVREA

-472 DALIAGA
+472 EALIAGA
-479 YGGFGVPGRY
+479 YSGFGVPGRY

-497 PEPPAA
+497 PDPLPLT
-503 VAAGYDPERSR
+503 AGARYDPELARD
-514 QLLAEAGYPDGFSFT
+514 LLAQAGYPDGFSFT

-536 PGPHAEAAA
+536 PGPHAEAVA
-545 VLIASQLSEVGL
+545 VIIASQLREVGL
-557 DATIRTVATP
+557 DATIETIASP
-567 ADFQAA
+567 ADFNGA

-580 AWLYSVRPILS
+580 AWLYSMRPILS
-591 EPAYTIP
+591 EPAYAIP

-614 GYSNDRVDEL
+614 GYANDRVDEL
-624 SNRIL
+624 SDLIL
-629 AELPGA
+629 AEDPGP

-640 IAEVQ
+640 IDEAR
-645 EIISTEFPFVPLV
+645 IILATEFPIVPLV
-658 ETVIPWVFR
+658 ETIIPWVFR
-667 EDLLG
+667 EDLQG

>member
-1 MSRLR
+1 MSRSR
-6 IFRPFVLIAA
+6 IVRTSLVFGVLV
-16 LLLLAA
+16 LLATA
-22 SCTDAGSDET
+22 CAETGGDE
-32 ATVAAAAGD
+32 AAAVSAAAAD
-41 ALSEAQAA
+41 ALSEALAA
-49 RSEAAAADSA
+49 RSEATAADSA
-59 ATAADAAAGA
+59 ATAADAAAEA
-69 AAAAAA
+69 AAAGAA

-101 VATARAA
+101 VAAARAA
-108 LAEAQDAAAAAQA
+108 LADAQEAAAAAQA

-148 SAAEQAAAEA
+148 TAAEQAAADA
-158 EAAAA
+158 SSAAA

-172 PPPTE
+172 PPPPE
-177 PPAPAEKNLT
+177 PPAEKNLT

-194 TNVDPAVIQGRP
+194 TNVDPAVLQGRP

-221 THEPSPGLSLHS
+221 THEPSAGLSLHS

-266 TVTSADVVWSFDR
+266 TVTSADVAWSFDR

-291 FLSSIDREEPISVI
+291 FLSSIDREAPITVI

-310 TVNVT
+310 TLNVT
-315 GRNILTV
+315 GRSILTV

-341 ATEDDPWAANWLAS
+341 ATEDDPWAADWLAS

-364 VESLTPGEELRL
+364 VESLAPGEEVRL
-376 VKNPNYWNSDAVD
+376 VKNPNYWNADAVD

-433 ALSFEDA
+433 ALSYEDA

-452 RFPPFDDPTVRAA
+452 RFPPFDDPRVRAA

-472 DALIAGA
+472 EALIAGA

-497 PEPPAA
+497 PDPPAD
-503 VAAGYDPERSR
+503 VAAGYDPDRARE
-514 QLLAEAGYPDGFSFT
+514 LLATAGYAEGFSFT

-557 DATIRTVATP
+557 DATIRTIASP
-567 ADFQAA
+567 ADFNSA
-573 VSGGEME
+573 VSSGEME

-604 GFAADGLGYE
+604 GFAADGLGYD
-614 GYSNDRVDEL
+614 GYTNDRVDEL
-624 SNRIL
+624 SNQIL
-629 AELPGA
+629 AELPGP
-635 DRDVL
+635 DRDVF

-645 EIISTEFPFVPLV
+645 EIIATEFPFVPLV

-667 EDLLG
+667 EDLQG

>member
-1 MSRLR
+1 MNRSRL
-6 IFRPFVLIAA
+6 FRLSLLIGILA
-16 LLLLAA
+16 LVAA
-22 SCTDAGSDET
+22 SCAEGGTEE
-32 ATVAAAAGD
+32 AAAAS
-41 ALSEAQAA
+41 ATAAEAATEAQAA
-49 RSEAAAADSA
+49 RSEASA
-59 ATAADAAAGA
+59 ANSAASAADAAAA
-69 AAAAAA
+69 AADAKAA

-88 DLARATAEGNEDA
+88 ELARATAEGNEQA
-101 VATARAA
+101 VAAAEAA
-108 LAEAQDAAAAAQA
+108 LAEAQEAAASAQAEAASAQAEAEAAQA
-121 EAAAAQAE
+121 EAE
-129 AAAAQ
+129 
-134 AEAAAAQAEAEQAR
+134 AAQAEAEQAR

-163 APPPPAPEP
+163 PAPEP
-172 PPPTE
+172 PPP
-177 PPAPAEKNLT
+177 PPPEPAEKNLT
-187 MALSGLV
+187 MALSGLG
-194 TNVDPAVIQGRP
+194 TNVDPAVLQGRP

-233 PQDVM
+233 PNDVM

-266 TVTSADVVWSFDR
+266 TVTSADVAWSFDR

-291 FLSSIDREEPISVI
+291 FLSSIDREGPITVI

-310 TVNVT
+310 TLNVT

-341 ATEDDPWAANWLAS
+341 ATDDDPWAAEWLAS

-364 VESLTPGEELRL
+364 VESLAPGEEVRL
-376 VKNPNYWNSDAVD
+376 VKNPNYWNADAVD

-422 LFASVAGTGEF
+422 LFASVASGGEY
-433 ALSFEDA
+433 ALAYEDA

-452 RFPPFDDPTVRAA
+452 RFPPFDDPRVRAA

-472 DALIAGA
+472 EALIAGA
-479 YGGFGVPGRY
+479 YGGFGIPGRY

-497 PEPPAA
+497 PDPPAA
-503 VAAGYDPERSR
+503 VAAGYDPDLARD
-514 QLLAEAGYPDGFSFT
+514 LLAQAGYPDGFSFT

-536 PGPHAEAAA
+536 PGPHAEAVA
-545 VLIASQLSEVGL
+545 VILASQLREVGL
-557 DATIRTVATP
+557 DATIETIASP
-567 ADFQAA
+567 ADFNAA

-614 GYSNDRVDEL
+614 GFTNDRVDEL
-624 SNRIL
+624 SDRIL

-635 DRDVL
+635 ARDVL

-645 EIISTEFPFVPLV
+645 EILATEFPFVPLV
-658 ETVIPWVFR
+658 ETIIPWVFR
-667 EDLLG
+667 EDLQG
-672 ARPNPTGFLY
+672 AWPNPTGFLY

>member
-1 MSRLR
+1 MIRSRL
-6 IFRPFVLIAA
+6 FRA
-16 LLLLAA
+16 LLPLGILLLVATA
-22 SCTDAGSDET
+22 CADGSADE
-32 ATVAAAAGD
+32 AAAASATAAD
-41 ALSEAQAA
+41 ALGEAQAA
-49 RSEAAAADSA
+49 RSEASA
-59 ATAADAAAGA
+59 ANSAASAADAAAA
-69 AAAAAA
+69 AADASAS

-101 VATARAA
+101 VEAARAA
-108 LAEAQDAAAAAQA
+108 LAEAQDAAASAQAEAASAQA
-121 EAAAAQAE
+121 EAAAAKAE

-134 AEAAAAQAEAEQAR
+134 ADAEQAR
-148 SAAEQAAAEA
+148 AAAEQAAADA
-158 EAAAA
+158 ESAAA
-163 APPPPAPEP
+163 APPAVAPEP
-172 PPPTE
+172 PP
-177 PPAPAEKNLT
+177 ASIPAEKNLT
-187 MALSGLV
+187 MVLSGLP

-206 SLVTAQGVVSTLVRY
+206 SLVAAQGVVSTLVRY
-221 THEPSPGLSLHS
+221 THEPSPGLTLHS

-266 TVTSADVVWSFDR
+266 TVTSADVAWSFDR

-291 FLSSIDREEPISVI
+291 AVSGIDQAGPITVI

-310 TVNVT
+310 QLNVT

-334 SVEAQAN
+334 SVEASAN
-341 ATEDDPWAANWLAS
+341 ATDDDPWAADWLAA
-355 NSSTFGPYQ
+355 NSATFGPYQ
-364 VESLTPGEELRL
+364 VESLTPGEEVRL
-376 VKNPNYWNSDAVD
+376 AKNPNYWNADAVD
-389 IDRIIMRSIP
+389 IDLVIMRSIP

-422 LFASVAGTGEF
+422 LFASVAGGGEY
-433 ALSFEDA
+433 ALAYEDA

-452 RFPPFDDPTVRAA
+452 RFPPFDNPLVREA

-472 DALIAGA
+472 EALIAGA

-497 PEPPAA
+497 PDPLPLT
-503 VAAGYDPERSR
+503 AGAHYDPELARE
-514 QLLAEAGYPDGFSFT
+514 LLAQEGYPDGFSFT

-545 VLIASQLSEVGL
+545 VIIASQLREVGL
-557 DATIRTVATP
+557 DATIRTIATP

-573 VSGGEME
+573 VGGGEME
-580 AWLYSVRPILS
+580 AWLYSVRPVLS
-591 EPAYTIP
+591 DPAYTIP
-598 LLFTSN
+598 LLFKST
-604 GFAADGLGYE
+604 GLGYE
-614 GYSNDRVDEL
+614 GYANDRVDEL
-624 SNRIL
+624 SDLIL
-629 AELPGA
+629 AELPGTE
-635 DRDVL
+635 RDLL
-640 IAEVQ
+640 IDEAR
-645 EIISTEFPFVPLV
+645 IILATEYPFVPLV

-667 EDLLG
+667 EDLEG

>member
-1 MSRLR
+1 MSRTRL
-6 IFRPFVLIAA
+6 FRLSLLIGILA
-16 LLLLAA
+16 LVATSCAEGGADEAA
-22 SCTDAGSDET
+22 SASAT
-32 ATVAAAAGD
+32 AAEAAT
-41 ALSEAQAA
+41 EAQAA
-49 RSEAAAADSA
+49 RSEASA
-59 ATAADAAAGA
+59 ANSAASAADAAAA
-69 AAAAAA
+69 AADAKAV

-88 DLARATAEGNEDA
+88 DLARATAEGNEEA
-101 VATARAA
+101 VAAAEAA
-108 LAEAQDAAAAAQA
+108 LVQAQEAAASAQA
-121 EAAAAQAE
+121 EAAGAQAE

-148 SAAEQAAAEA
+148 AAAEQAAAEA
-158 EAAAA
+158 ESAAAA
-163 APPPPAPEP
+163 EPPPAPEP
-172 PPPTE
+172 PPPPPE
-177 PPAPAEKNLT
+177 PVEKNLT

-194 TNVDPAVIQGRP
+194 TNVDPAVLQGRP

-233 PQDVM
+233 PADVM

-266 TVTSADVVWSFDR
+266 TVTSADVAWSFDR

-291 FLSSIDREEPISVI
+291 FLSSIDREAPITVI

-310 TVNVT
+310 TLNVT
-315 GRNILTV
+315 NRNILTV

-341 ATEDDPWAANWLAS
+341 ATDDDPWAADWLAS

-364 VESLTPGEELRL
+364 VESFDPGEEVRL
-376 VKNPNYWNSDAVD
+376 LKNPNYWNADAVD

-422 LFASVAGTGEF
+422 LFASVAGGGEY
-433 ALSFEDA
+433 ALAYEDA

-452 RFPPFDDPTVRAA
+452 RFAPFDDPLVREA

-479 YGGFGVPGRY
+479 YGGFGIPGRF
-489 PLSTAIPQ
+489 PMSTAIPQ
-497 PEPPAA
+497 PLPLPET
-503 VAAGYDPERSR
+503 AGARYDPDLARD
-514 QLLAEAGYPDGFSFT
+514 LLAQAGYPDGFSFT

-536 PGPHAEAAA
+536 PGPHAEAVA
-545 VLIASQLSEVGL
+545 VIIASQLREVGIET
-557 DATIRTVATP
+557 TIETIASP
-567 ADFQAA
+567 ADFNAA

-614 GYSNDRVDEL
+614 GYSNARVDEL
-624 SNRIL
+624 SDSIL
-629 AELPGA
+629 ATDPGP
-635 DRDVL
+635 DRDVF
-640 IAEVQ
+640 IDEAR
-645 EIISTEFPFVPLV
+645 IILATEFPFVPLV
-658 ETVIPWVFR
+658 ETIIPWVFR
-667 EDLLG
+667 EDLQG
-672 ARPNPTGFLY
+672 AWPNPTGFLY